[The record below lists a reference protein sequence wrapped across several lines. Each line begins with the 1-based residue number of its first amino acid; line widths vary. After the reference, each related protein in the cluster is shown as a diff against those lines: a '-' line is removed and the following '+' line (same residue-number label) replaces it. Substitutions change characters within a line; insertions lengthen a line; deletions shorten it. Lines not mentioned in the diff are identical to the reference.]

1 MKKIIILSTLFI
13 YCFSAYAN
21 ENFRKEKKAL
31 CELIK
36 QEYHS
41 WLVTQTEGYPTSDTF
56 ETSLSHQ
63 LVTTDELVTK
73 QDEVEK
79 VNAKLIRHSSTTNY
93 QFSDFEFT
101 IVNNQAIVQFT
112 ADHQLVSAFLEKENG
127 NWKLICA
134 ARIDQPV

>member
-1 MKKIIILSTLFI
+1 MKKILILSTLFI

-21 ENFRKEKKAL
+21 DNFRKEKKAL

-41 WLVTQTEGYPTSDTF
+41 WLVTQKEGYPAPGTF
-56 ETSLSHQ
+56 ETGISQ
-63 LVTTDELVTK
+63 QPLVKDGSAINPNK
-73 QDEVEK
+73 AEK
-79 VNAKLIRHSSTTNY
+79 INANLKSHSSTSNY